1 MLIFGESPFAQGVF
15 VSVRGRRSALNMFV
29 RMVLAFVLHSG
40 RMSCSAA
47 AVACAQLPFIG
58 AKSRAFW
65 RRLAES
71 MISTN
76 ACRLC

>member
-1 MLIFGESPFAQGVF
+1 MLIFGESARSLKGYLSQCEV
-15 VSVRGRRSALNMFV
+15 RRSALNMFV

-40 RMSCSAA
+40 RMSCSQRP
-47 AVACAQLPFIG
+47 VACAQLPFIG

-65 RRLAES
+65 RRLAGES

-76 ACRLC
+76 RL